1 MYLLNFF
8 KNATPIALI
17 IVTIDDFQTINL
29 FNEIIQLSSLED
41 VIKSFE
47 FSVTALLLGLLQFP
61 RHEHI
66 LVLEL
71 RPVDVNGQTEVSNL

>member
-47 FSVTALLLGLLQFP
+47 FSVSALLLGLLQFP
-61 RHEHI
+61 GHEDI

-71 RPVDVNGQTEVSNL
+71 RPVDMDGQTEVSNL